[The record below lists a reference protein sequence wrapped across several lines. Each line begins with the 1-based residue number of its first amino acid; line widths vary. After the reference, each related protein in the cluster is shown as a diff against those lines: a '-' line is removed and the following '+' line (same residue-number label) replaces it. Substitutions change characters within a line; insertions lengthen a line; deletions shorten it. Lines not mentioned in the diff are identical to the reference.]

1 MEKNCDGRVEGIP
14 IDSVRLWGRRRE
26 TAVWTKAE
34 DGCVKEGRAGKR
46 QWRSGLLPGIDN
58 LDVKS
63 YIRCVCL
70 AVTY

>member
-1 MEKNCDGRVEGIP
+1 MAQDCGGEREK
-14 IDSVRLWGRRRE
+14 RRAGPRG
-26 TAVWTKAE
+26 E
-34 DGCVKEGRAGKR
+34 DGCEKEGRAGKR
-46 QWRSGLLPGIDN
+46 QQRSGLLPGIDN